1 MPSGLDTA
9 AGSRGDAAPSAP
21 PREAAPNAWTAFWQ
35 SALRFDAAKIN
46 PQLAV
51 RNTLGVVVPLAAG
64 VAFQS
69 LPAGL
74 VAATGALNV
83 CFSDSQEPYRL
94 RARRMLSA
102 SLLVAGAVFAGGLSG
117 ANPWIAAAVAGGWA
131 FAAGMLVSLSTAAA
145 DLGSVSLVTLVVFM
159 AVGVPPH
166 QAAAAGALALGGG
179 VLQTVLALAFWPV
192 RPYAPERKALGELYE
207 ELARMAAAPAAAAA
221 GPPATAEITHA
232 HSALAA
238 LNYDHSIEG
247 ERYRLLLSQAERI
260 RIRLL
265 LLARLRTRMERES
278 PQAAGPA
285 ILARYFAACS
295 GTLACV
301 GGALLSSDPAGG
313 IPDSLGTA
321 GALAEELRATPPPPA
336 PALEAMYADAQLQ
349 MDALSGQLRAA
360 VDLAAYATPA
370 GLAAF
375 ERREAARRPRLR
387 LRGTAATL
395 RSNLT
400 LESAACRHAIR
411 LAVCV
416 ASGTALA
423 RGLHLGRAYWLPMT
437 IAIVLKPEF
446 TATFSRGVL
455 RLAGTA
461 VGLVLATAVFHL
473 AIPAAGAEVAL
484 IGAILFILRAV
495 GGANYGIFAILVTA
509 LVVVLV
515 ALTGVAPKDVIAARA
530 LNTALGGAIALGA
543 YWLWPTWERTQAPE
557 AMARMLDAF
566 RAYFRALRGAYE
578 NPGSAGELALERTRA
593 AGRLARTNLEA
604 SVERLWAEP
613 GASDAKVSAFAGMLA
628 SSHRLAYAVMAL
640 EAGLAGSH
648 PVPPRPAFRRFADDV
663 ELTLYHAAAA
673 LRGSTTMTAASL
685 PDLRADHRALVH
697 SGDSL
702 TERYAL
708 VNVETDRITNSL
720 NTLVEQILRWRS
732 AGSPGAGT
740 T

>member
-1 MPSGLDTA
+1 MSSGLDA
-9 AGSRGDAAPSAP
+9 AAARRGDASSPSAP
-21 PREAAPNAWTAFWQ
+21 REAPPGAWTAFWQ
-35 SALRFDAAKIN
+35 GALRFDAAKIN

-51 RNTLGVVVPLAAG
+51 RNTLGVIVPLAAG
-64 VAFQS
+64 VAFDS
-69 LPAGL
+69 VSAGL

-117 ANPWIAAAVAGGWA
+117 ADPWIAATVAGGWA
-131 FAAGMLVSLSTAAA
+131 FAAGMLVSLSVAAA

-179 VLQTVLALAFWPV
+179 VLQTMLALAFWPV
-192 RPYAPERKALGELYE
+192 RPYAPERQALGQLYE
-207 ELARMAAAPAAAAA
+207 ELARMAAAPAAAGA

-232 HSALAA
+232 HAALAA

-260 RIRLL
+260 RIGLL
-265 LLARLRTRMERES
+265 LLARLRSRMERES
-278 PQAAGPA
+278 PEAAEPA
-285 ILARYFAACS
+285 ILARYFDACA
-295 GTLACV
+295 GTLARV
-301 GGALLSSDPAGG
+301 GVSLVSGDPAGG
-313 IPDSLGTA
+313 APDSLGAAA
-321 GALAEELRATPPPPA
+321 GVAEELRATPPPPA
-336 PALEAMYADAQLQ
+336 PALEAMHADAQLQ
-349 MDALSGQLRAA
+349 MDALTGQLRAA

-375 ERREAARRPRLR
+375 ERRESERRPRFR

-400 LESAACRHAIR
+400 LESAACRHAVR

-416 ASGTALA
+416 GCGTALA

-461 VGLVLATAVFHL
+461 AGLVLATALFHL
-473 AIPAAGAEVAL
+473 ATPAAGAEVAL
-484 IGAILFILRAV
+484 IAALLFILRCV
-495 GGANYGIFAILVTA
+495 GGANYGIFSLFLTA
-509 LVVVLV
+509 LVVTLV
-515 ALTGVAPKDVIAARA
+515 ALSGVAPKDVIAARG
-530 LNTALGGAIALGA
+530 LNTGLGGIIALGA

-557 AMARMLDAF
+557 ALARMLDAF

-578 NPGSAGELALERTRA
+578 NPESGAAPALERTRA

-604 SVERLWAEP
+604 SVERLWTEP

-628 SSHRLAYAVMAL
+628 SSHRLAYAMMAL

-648 PVPPRPAFRRFADDV
+648 PVPARPAFRRFADDV
-663 ELTLYHAAAA
+663 ELTMYHAAAA
-673 LRGSTTMTAASL
+673 LRGSSMTAASL
-685 PDLRADHRALVH
+685 PDLRADHRALAH

-720 NTLVEQILRWRS
+720 NTLAEQILRWRA
-732 AGSPGAGT
+732 AGPA
-740 T
+740 